1 LHELSI
7 TENLLALALQHA
19 EEARATRIVRLNLVI
34 GDLSSVVDESVQ
46 FYWDMLAEGTI
57 AEGAELN
64 FRRVAGRLRCVVCG
78 NTFELNEY
86 DFSCPACGS
95 TRTLVAEGEDFRL
108 ESIDVESVEEVYEQ
122 GQEHTGS

>member
-19 EEARATRIVRLNLVI
+19 EQAGATRIVRLNLVI

-46 FYWDMLAEGTI
+46 FYWDMLAKGTI

-78 NTFELNEY
+78 STFELNKY
-86 DFSCPACGS
+86 DFSCPECGS
-95 TRTLVAEGEDFRL
+95 VRTLVAEGEDFRL
-108 ESIDVESVEEVYEQ
+108 ESIDVEGVKEVYEQ
-122 GQEHTGS
+122 DQEHSGS